1 MLRITLDD
9 GRKLFS
15 HLGMTGKW
23 VAREASEPA
32 VKSEKLRLD
41 LSAKRGKPAT
51 VRLFDPRM
59 FGRLILSRS
68 DVAGWAE
75 LGPDPLATPID
86 PTWLHQRL
94 AGSKR
99 SIKEKL
105 LDQSL
110 IAGVGNIYATEALW
124 KAKVDPRSAAGAI
137 GRKELAALARAIKWT
152 MDLSIARQI
161 TEERDAEISYL
172 EEARSRNPFLIY
184 GRGGEMCPR
193 CKNGHL
199 LAKIV
204 LGGRG
209 TVFCPNCQVR
219 YSAAKNANTGKS
231 TKATSAA
238 TPTKRAPRRA
248 PGRTPRAAKGR
259 S

>member
-9 GRKLFS
+9 GQKLFS

-23 VAREASEPA
+23 VAREATEPA

-41 LSAKRGKPAT
+41 LSPKRGKPAT
-51 VRLFDPRM
+51 VRLLDPRM

-68 DVAGWAE
+68 DVAGWTE

-86 PTWLHQRL
+86 PAWLRERL
-94 AGSKR
+94 TGSKR

-110 IAGVGNIYATEALW
+110 LAGVGNIYATEALW
-124 KAKVDPRSAAGAI
+124 KAKIDPRSAAGAI
-137 GRKELAALARAIKWT
+137 GLKELAALAKAIKWT

-161 TEERDAEISYL
+161 NEERDAEISYL
-172 EEARSRNPFLIY
+172 EEARSHNPFLIY
-184 GRGGEMCPR
+184 GRGGQPCPR

-209 TVFCPNCQVR
+209 TTFCPNCQVR
-219 YSAAKNANTGKS
+219 YASAKTAGRAKIAN
-231 TKATSAA
+231 AA
-238 TPTKRAPRRA
+238 TPRTKAMPRA
-248 PGRTPRAAKGR
+248 PGRTRRAATAR